1 MADWF
6 RSWHGAPMDPKWLT
20 IAHKASVSPALVATL
35 AWALLDTASQA
46 EDRGSVA
53 GFDVDTFCIF
63 FQVEEREVLAALRV
77 MEARKFII
85 DGRLTNW
92 EKRQPV
98 REDNST
104 DRVRAFRERE
114 KAERAAREANE
125 TKRNEGAGHETTT
138 KRSETQRNDQSRA
151 DTETETDP
159 EQQKPRGRAPD
170 LEALGERLLAAA
182 GWRHDQIPD
191 GMRALAPIL
200 RLMDAGCDLERDIL
214 PTVQRLAARGAR
226 PKSWSYFDEAII
238 EARDSRLRPV
248 PEPSQ
253 AAPGQG
259 PSRPRSRADDD
270 MERQRAILARIE
282 AAAATK
288 GDAA

>member
-6 RSWHGAPMDPKWLT
+6 RSWHGAPTDTKWLT
-20 IAHKASVSPALVATL
+20 ISRRASVLPGIVAAV
-35 AWALLDTASQA
+35 AWALMDHASQA
-46 EDRGSVA
+46 EDRGDVS
-53 GFDVDTFCIF
+53 GFDVETYAAFSGFD
-63 FQVEEREVLAALRV
+63 EDEVSAVVRA
-77 MEARKFII
+77 MTEKGMISG
-85 DGRLTNW
+85 GRLVNW

-98 REDNST
+98 REDGSSE
-104 DRVRAFRERE
+104 RAKAWRERR
-114 KAERAAREANE
+114 KAEANDTTEARARPNASERIRTHGNA
-125 TKRNEGAGHETTT
+125 
-138 KRSETQRNDQSRA
+138 SETEA
-151 DTETETDP
+151 DTESDP
-159 EQQKPRGRAPD
+159 EQQQPRGRAHD
-170 LEALGERLLAAA
+170 VDALGGRLLAAA
-182 GWRHDQIPD
+182 GWRPDEIHD

-226 PKSWSYFDEAII
+226 PKSWSYFDDAII
-238 EARDSRLRPV
+238 EARDTRLRPV

-259 PSRPRSRADDD
+259 PPRPRSRADDD

-282 AAAATK
+282 AAAATE